1 MKQNCVV
8 KLWPDPKTKLC
19 CVVKLWWSQ
28 LPEFWKL
35 WNCGSQFVMFVKLW
49 FAHFEFWKP
58 LKNLSFAMNGFEES
72 YYTIPK
78 SNISRL
84 KIFDCSLRSIFFK
97 IFSKIG
103 QILETKI
110 VLFTDFTIFHN
121 LWNCEGPWNW
131 IVLCCDCDACSKI
144 KLHCVVKLWLYNF
157 TKSQFYFTTLVEL
170 CVQKI
175 ESRSTDFGKRK
186 TLQKFVQNEGLELD
200 LTFSPELLSLIL

>member
-1 MKQNCVV
+1 MLCCVV

-28 LPEFWKL
+28 FHKFWKL
-35 WNCGSQFVMFVKLW
+35 WNCASQFVMFVKLW

-84 KIFDCSLRSIFFK
+84 KIYNCSLRSIFFK

-131 IVLCCDCDACSKI
+131 IVLCCDCDACSKNQI
-144 KLHCVVKLWLYNF
+144 VLCCEIVSFHNHNF
-157 TKSQFYFTTLVEL
+157 TISQIHNFTILFYN
-170 CVQKI
+170 
-175 ESRSTDFGKRK
+175 S
-186 TLQKFVQNEGLELD
+186 GLN
-200 LTFSPELLSLIL
+200 I

>member
-1 MKQNCVV
+1 M
-8 KLWPDPKTKLC
+8 
-19 CVVKLWWSQ
+19 KLWWSQ
-28 LPEFWKL
+28 FHKFWKL
-35 WNCGSQFVMFVKLW
+35 WNCASQFVMFVKLW

-84 KIFDCSLRSIFFK
+84 KIYNCSLRSIFFK

-131 IVLCCDCDACSKI
+131 IVLCCDCDACSKNQI
-144 KLHCVVKLWLYNF
+144 VLCCEIVSFHNHNF
-157 TKSQFYFTTLVEL
+157 TISQIHNFILQLWAEMLCHRRKSALVLAQLRKNVLFLFLCISFCQYLNRIFSNQFT
-170 CVQKI
+170 VQAI
-175 ESRSTDFGKRK
+175 
-186 TLQKFVQNEGLELD
+186 
-200 LTFSPELLSLIL
+200 